1 MDKKFGVMQISGDV
15 KRSARRMTRDEV
27 RDDMEML
34 LQAVYHG
41 ECTQDKELSCESEKE
56 LRKMEK
62 VLVYQTFYEK

>member
-1 MDKKFGVMQISGDV
+1 MVFENEV
-15 KRSARRMTRDEV
+15 KRRARRMTRDEV

-41 ECTQDKELSCESEKE
+41 ECTQDKELSRESEKE
-56 LRKMEK
+56 LRKTEK

>member
-1 MDKKFGVMQISGDV
+1 MYFEGEV
-15 KRSARRMTRDEV
+15 KSRARRMTRDEV

-41 ECTQDKELSCESEKE
+41 ECTQDKELSRESEKE
-56 LRKMEK
+56 LRKTEK